1 MKSPVKML
9 TDLASRLP
17 GARGALNDLHVC

>member
-1 MKSPVKML
+1 VKML